1 MIASHAVVGNLAL
14 DLTAAPR
21 PTFTVIDGTR
31 TTTASTAPVAAPAPT
46 ARLAKR
52 ILAACV
58 LGALTIALVSAAWA
72 MTDGRAAACE
82 QILAETPITTISVES
97 GDSLWS
103 LAAEHP
109 VTGLTDR
116 EVVEAIR
123 SWNGLERGEL
133 HPGMELAVPAA

>member
-14 DLTAAPR
+14 DLAAAPR
-21 PTFTVIDGTR
+21 PAFTVIDGAR
-31 TTTASTAPVAAPAPT
+31 TATAPAAPVATPAPV
-46 ARLAKR
+46 ANLAKR
-52 ILAACV
+52 VLAACIF
-58 LGALTIALVSAAWA
+58 GALAIALAVAAWT
-72 MTDGRAAACE
+72 MTGGRAAACE
-82 QILAETPITTISVES
+82 RILAETPTTTISVEP

-103 LAAEHP
+103 LAADHP